1 MKIVALYF
9 FTLFFIFTFVKQLYD
24 DRNFLREDVEI
35 MEYELMDKDVSISKL
50 QKEVGKL
57 RVELDKSKVKPI
69 KKKKIFIKPKVIDST
84 EVVLPVIIETI
95 NVVDT
100 TTHN

>member
-9 FTLFFIFTFVKQLYD
+9 FTLLFTFTFVKNLYD
-24 DRNFLREDVEI
+24 DRNFLREDLEI

-84 EVVLPVIIETI
+84 EVVMPVTIETI
-95 NVVDT
+95 NVIDT

>member
-1 MKIVALYF
+1 
-9 FTLFFIFTFVKQLYD
+9 VKNLYD
-24 DRNFLREDVEI
+24 DRNFLREDLEI

-84 EVVLPVIIETI
+84 EVVMPVTIETI
-95 NVVDT
+95 NVIDT

>member
-1 MKIVALYF
+1 VKNLY
-9 FTLFFIFTFVKQLYD
+9 V
-24 DRNFLREDVEI
+24 DRNFLREDLEI

-50 QKEVGKL
+50 QKEVGQL

-69 KKKKIFIKPKVIDST
+69 KKKKIVIKPKVIDST
-84 EVVLPVIIETI
+84 EVVIPVTIETI
-95 NVVDT
+95 NVIDT

>member
-9 FTLFFIFTFVKQLYD
+9 FTLLFTFTFVKNLYV
-24 DRNFLREDVEI
+24 DRNFLREDLEI

-50 QKEVGKL
+50 QKEVGQL

-69 KKKKIFIKPKVIDST
+69 KKKKIVIKPKVIDST
-84 EVVLPVIIETI
+84 EVVIPVTIETI
-95 NVVDT
+95 NVIDT